1 MSTLDKVINFF
12 KGKFGKYHLIYP
24 YRFIWSSLWTVVI
37 IWITFKIMFLF
48 FAWWDGVVMGLNHM
62 IWTR

>member
-1 MSTLDKVINFF
+1 MNTLDKVVSFL
-12 KGKFGKYHLIYP
+12 KGKFGRYRLIYP
-24 YRFIWSSLWTVVI
+24 YRYIWMFLWTIVL

-48 FAWWDGVVMGLNHM
+48 FAGWDKVIMRLNHM